1 MHPDETTSHDLSVVT
16 SSRGVAFER
25 RLIEQLLELEPSLSC
40 LMSSYHEELMPEN
53 GHFSDLWKDHKE
65 GSQQWFL
72 AQPPSAF
79 TQELLEN
86 GCHQTRHLC
95 RVHNVEFT
103 LDYQELV
110 YRLVD
115 ENILSLEELHGAF
128 VTDAMAAK
136 FILSQPVGS
145 TKSKLN
151 WTTMVKKPF
160 FRPGPLFFNALV
172 LRQLSVVGG
181 LGSQGRKL
189 IRDDVLK
196 AVLMKNGD
204 SPPSVITHN
213 YFDHSHVI
221 VDLVR
226 EGWSPPKNKGLP
238 DETSIQTNEELSLS
252 SLLYSFAKLKLGDEY
267 VKAVQ
272 EGLIRRYPIQEV
284 VSQANSPSKKDS
296 LVLIYSKEELMPF
309 IKHDHYTK
317 GLLLDQ
323 ALGL

>member
-1 MHPDETTSHDLSVVT
+1 MHHHETTSHDLNDVS
-16 SSRGVAFER
+16 SSRGVALER
-25 RLIEQLLELEPSLSC
+25 KLIEQLLKLESSLTC
-40 LMSSYHEELMPEN
+40 LMDSYHDEVMPAN
-53 GHFSDLWKDHKE
+53 GHFSDSWTDDKD

-72 AQPPSAF
+72 AQPPSAL
-79 TQELLEN
+79 TKDVLEN

-95 RVHNVEFT
+95 RLHKVEFT

-115 ENILSLEELHGAF
+115 KSILSLPELHGAY

-136 FILSQPVGS
+136 FILSQPMD
-145 TKSKLN
+145 TLKSKLN
-151 WTTMVKKPF
+151 WSVMLKKPF

-172 LRQLSVVGG
+172 LRKLNVVSG
-181 LGSQGRKL
+181 LGVSGREL

-196 AVLMKNGD
+196 AVLLKNGD
-204 SPPSVITHN
+204 CSPSLITHN
-213 YFDHSHVI
+213 YFDRSHVI

-226 EGWSPPKNKGLP
+226 NGWSPPKQEGLP
-238 DETSIQTNEELSLS
+238 DESSTQTNPELSVS
-252 SLLYSFAKLKLGDEY
+252 TILYSFSKLQLGDEY
-267 VKAVQ
+267 IKAVQ
-272 EGLIRRYPIQEV
+272 EGLIRRHPIQDV
-284 VSQANSPSKKDS
+284 VLQANTPSKKDS
-296 LVLIYSKEELMPF
+296 LILLYSKEELMPY